1 MLPIKLLSAQL
12 GKPSLLVVFERF
24 RPVILTLFLF
34 SVIDSS
40 FYLVEHNGILSS
52 RSYAQEGNLNPE
64 FSKPINL
71 SNNSKDSV
79 YAQVASDGDNV
90 YVVWQENDPTPQLK
104 SEGQDNIQNN
114 TSYFKNNN
122 NYNTRNYDILLMK
135 SIDGGRTFGKEIN
148 LSNNPG
154 FSEHPQLAVSGDIVH
169 VAWVDDSNSTSKE
182 ILYRKS
188 VDGGKTFSEIIN
200 LSPDGNLQRDSDNLE
215 IAAKGN
221 NVYTVWQESMPQPL
235 DTGILSSNATLDT
248 TLMKDNSSIV
258 LRASSDGGNKFRE
271 PLLLSNNALKSY
283 PKIAVSENGNIYV
296 AWNVGIIGEEESTA
310 LNGEINNNTSKETD
324 HGIFLTRSLDYGNSF
339 EGLIKV
345 SSEGQSIGESQVTSR
360 DNHVYVVWG
369 GNPDEKVVGDLFIS
383 GSIDDGKSF
392 SSPIAVEVGNT
403 LNVEVATN
411 RHNNVF
417 VAWQAELADGNEEI
431 YLKKSSIQGINFHD
445 RPKNISTNDGISEC
459 TSISVADD
467 GTVYLAWEDDTFG
480 NHEILFSRTI

>member
-1 MLPIKLLSAQL
+1 MLLIKLLSAQL
-12 GKPSLLVVFERF
+12 GKPLLLVVIERF
-24 RPVILTLFLF
+24 RPVILTLLLF

-40 FYLVEHNGILSS
+40 FCLVGHNGLVSS
-52 RSYAQEGNLNPE
+52 SYAQEGNLNPE

-71 SNNSKDSV
+71 SNNPKDSV

-90 YVVWQENDPTPQLK
+90 YVVWQENDPTPQVK
-104 SEGQDNIQNN
+104 SGRQDNIQTN

-135 SIDGGRTFGKEIN
+135 SIDGGRSFGKEIN

-154 FSEHPQLAVSGDIVH
+154 FSEHPQIAVSDDIVH
-169 VAWVDDSNSTSKE
+169 VAWVDDSNSTGKE

-221 NVYTVWQESMPQPL
+221 NVYTVWQESTPQLL
-235 DTGILSSNATLDT
+235 DIGILSRNATVDT

-271 PLLLSNNALKSY
+271 PLLLSNNVLKSY

-296 AWNVGIIGEEESTA
+296 VWNVGIIGEEGSTA
-310 LNGEINNNTSKETD
+310 LNGEINNNTNKETD
-324 HGIFLTRSLDYGNSF
+324 HGIFFTRSLDYGNSF
-339 EGLIKV
+339 ESLIKL
-345 SSEGQSIGESQVTSR
+345 SSAGQSIGESQVTSR

-369 GNPDEKVVGDLFIS
+369 GNPDEKVVGDLYIS
-383 GSIDDGKSF
+383 ESIDDGKNF
-392 SSPIAVEVGNT
+392 SSPIAVEKGNT

-467 GTVYLAWEDDTFG
+467 GTVYLAWEDDAFG